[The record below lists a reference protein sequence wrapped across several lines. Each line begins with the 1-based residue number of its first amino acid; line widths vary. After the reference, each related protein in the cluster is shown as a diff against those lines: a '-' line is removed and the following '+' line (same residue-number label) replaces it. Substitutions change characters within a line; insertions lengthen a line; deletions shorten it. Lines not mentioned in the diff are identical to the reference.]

1 MLRVNN
7 QSCLVPE
14 EFKDVVKVCYDNYDR
29 TIEETSDF
37 EPSTKKWTSADAW
50 RYQNVK
56 ELDGNDYSGIL
67 APKFKLNYFAIF
79 CLFATF
85 VDISDNVNK
94 DEKTRENS
102 KKAKKILLRFAP
114 F

>member
-1 MLRVNN
+1 MYSNRLLGVPRLRMLRVNN

-67 APKFKLNYFAIF
+67 APKFKFLPFRYF
-79 CLFATF
+79 CLH
-85 VDISDNVNK
+85 
-94 DEKTRENS
+94 
-102 KKAKKILLRFAP
+102 L
-114 F
+114 